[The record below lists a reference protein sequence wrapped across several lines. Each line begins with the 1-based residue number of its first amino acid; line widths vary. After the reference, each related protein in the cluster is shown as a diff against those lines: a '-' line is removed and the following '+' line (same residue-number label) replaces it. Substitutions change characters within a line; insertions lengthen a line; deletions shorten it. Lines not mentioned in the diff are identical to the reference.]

1 MWMLVALVAVHVAA
15 FTIFFFEWLSP
26 YGYDTKVR
34 CKQKLSFFNRNFSGH
49 LSITL
54 EGRLERK

>member
-26 YGYDTKVR
+26 YGYDAKVR
-34 CKQKLSFFNRNFSGH
+34 CEQQFSLFNRD
-49 LSITL
+49 LSDISAL
-54 EGRLERK
+54 R

>member
-1 MWMLVALVAVHVAA
+1 MLVALVAVHVAA

-34 CKQKLSFFNRNFSGH
+34 CEQQFSFFNRN
-49 LSITL
+49 LSDISASC
-54 EGRLERK
+54 

>member
-1 MWMLVALVAVHVAA
+1 MLVALVAVHVAA

-34 CKQKLSFFNRNFSGH
+34 CKQQFNLFKRNLSDIPVLR
-49 LSITL
+49 
-54 EGRLERK
+54 